1 MTILSQSH
9 NTVTVEVCM
18 AKSLASDYTQRIKR
32 SSPPINT
39 GLDLDM
45 YVPQHFSESD
55 TNKLQQ
61 TIREIGL
68 GLLIVADNAGIDA
81 NHVPFHL
88 CCDPGSELG
97 TLQCHVA
104 RSNPVWQRLLAGA
117 SARVVFQGPDAYVSP
132 SWYPGKAENG
142 RAVPTWNY
150 LAVHAEGSVRVIED
164 AGWLKQ
170 HVRNLT
176 DQHESGRLKPWSVDD
191 APTDYIERMIQAVV
205 GLEISIQALT
215 GKLKASQNQPE
226 RNKAG
231 VIAGLGAQHPM
242 AKLMR

>member
-1 MTILSQSH
+1 
-9 NTVTVEVCM
+9 M

-32 SSPPINT
+32 SSPPIDT

-142 RAVPTWNY
+142 RAVPTGNY

>member
-1 MTILSQSH
+1 
-9 NTVTVEVCM
+9 M
-18 AKSLASDYTQRIKR
+18 AKSLATDYTQRTNR

-81 NHVPFHL
+81 NHVPFYL
-88 CCDPGSELG
+88 CCDQGNELG

>member
-1 MTILSQSH
+1 MIVFWL
-9 NTVTVEVCM
+9 N
-18 AKSLASDYTQRIKR
+18 SLY
-32 SSPPINT
+32 SSPDQET
-39 GLDLDM
+39 TM

-55 TNKLQQ
+55 TSKLQQ
-61 TIREIGL
+61 TIRDYGL

-81 NHVPFHL
+81 NHVPFYL
-88 CCDPGSELG
+88 NCEQGNELG

-117 SARVVFQGPDAYVSP
+117 SALVVFQGPDAYVSP
-132 SWYPGKAENG
+132 SWYPSKAENG

-164 AGWLKQ
+164 ADWLRQ
-170 HVRNLT
+170 HVSQLT
-176 DQHESGRLKPWSVDD
+176 HQHESAMPKPWAVTD
-191 APTDYIERMIQAVV
+191 APTDYTERMLQAVV
-205 GLEISIQALT
+205 GLEISIQKLT

-231 VIAGLGAQHPM
+231 VIAGLNAQHPM
-242 AKLMR
+242 AKLIS

>member
-1 MTILSQSH
+1 
-9 NTVTVEVCM
+9 M

-132 SWYPGKAENG
+132 SWCPGKAENG

>member
-1 MTILSQSH
+1 
-9 NTVTVEVCM
+9 
-18 AKSLASDYTQRIKR
+18 
-32 SSPPINT
+32 
-39 GLDLDM
+39 M

-55 TNKLQQ
+55 TSKLQQ
-61 TIREIGL
+61 TIREYGL
-68 GLLIVADNAGIDA
+68 GLLIVADSAGIDA
-81 NHVPFHL
+81 NHVPFYL
-88 CCDPGSELG
+88 KCEQGNELG

-117 SARVVFQGPDAYVSP
+117 SALVVFQGPDAYVSP
-132 SWYPGKAENG
+132 SWYPSKAENG

-150 LAVHAEGSVRVIED
+150 LAVHAEGCVRVIED

-176 DQHESGRLKPWSVDD
+176 DQHESGRPKPWSVDD
-191 APTDYIERMIQAVV
+191 APTDYTERMLQAVV
-205 GLEISIQALT
+205 GLEISIQKLT

-231 VIAGLGAQHPM
+231 VIAGLSAEHPM
-242 AKLMR
+242 AKLIINPELSIHS